1 MKHLTSELCED
12 RGTLITSE
20 LGEDRRTLLTSE
32 LGEDRDTLLTSELGE
47 DRGTLLISVPD
58 HCSCHTA
65 GPAGD
70 SSAVGGCIWSQSRDS
85 ITHSAS
91 VGCHNRVH

>member
-1 MKHLTSELCED
+1 MKH
-12 RGTLITSE
+12 
-20 LGEDRRTLLTSE
+20 LTSE
-32 LGEDRDTLLTSELGE
+32 LGEDRGTLLISELGEDRGTLLTSELGE
-47 DRGTLLISVPD
+47 DRGTLLISVPE

-65 GPAGD
+65 GPVGV

-91 VGCHNRVH
+91 VGCHNRVHYASSVVTGGK